1 MHSDEPVSTAPIPSH
16 ATLQE
21 IQAIQQRLGTAREL
35 PGDAERVVELCH
47 LYKNH
52 DLHNLLFAGLV
63 EARARL
69 RLRLAPVP
77 VRVAASAP
85 EAA

>member
-1 MHSDEPVSTAPIPSH
+1 MHRYKPVSAAPIPSD

-35 PGDAERVVELCH
+35 QGDAQRVVELCH

-52 DLHNLLFAGLV
+52 DFHNLLVAGLV
-63 EARARL
+63 EARVRL
-69 RLRLAPVP
+69 RLRTDRIRQ
-77 VRVAASAP
+77 RVNTTAL
-85 EAA
+85 EAM